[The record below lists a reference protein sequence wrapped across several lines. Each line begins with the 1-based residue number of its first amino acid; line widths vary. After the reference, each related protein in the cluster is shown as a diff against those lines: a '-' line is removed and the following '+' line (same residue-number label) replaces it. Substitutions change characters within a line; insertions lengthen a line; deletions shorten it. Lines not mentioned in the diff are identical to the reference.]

1 MPQSNDH
8 FLDQVVGWTCQ
19 RSPCRVICRTKEK
32 GKFYCVG
39 KGNSPQPFPSP
50 AQSRSPVLSIRCLPV
65 FHPFSHHQVSICSAS
80 HQRLTCTIP
89 ATYMY
94 SLLPSISSLLMHPST
109 ASIVLS
115 QESPSSRNSLFFHLH
130 WLLSRCYVY
139 KASASDRIHMF
150 ELTWSVITCFGFQ
163 WLSAS
168 LNVHICIH
176 KQPGI
181 CSRQGTYR
189 RREARFLT
197 HQDEQH

>member
-65 FHPFSHHQVSICSAS
+65 FPPFSHHQVSICSAS

-94 SLLPSISSLLMHPST
+94 SLLPVDFIAPHASVDCVHRFISGESILTQLSLLPSSL
-109 ASIVLS
+109 
-115 QESPSSRNSLFFHLH
+115 
-130 WLLSRCYVY
+130 
-139 KASASDRIHMF
+139 
-150 ELTWSVITCFGFQ
+150 
-163 WLSAS
+163 AS
-168 LNVHICIH
+168 LSMLRLQSVC
-176 KQPGI
+176 
-181 CSRQGTYR
+181 R
-189 RREARFLT
+189 RP
-197 HQDEQH
+197 HSHV